1 MHKVHTMK
9 SFTSGKGQPQFIS
22 KLSCCQEEQEKM
34 NGYAAASVHEL
45 RTNGFREAML
55 FAIVRPQ
62 RTFSQEASN
71 K

>member
-1 MHKVHTMK
+1 
-9 SFTSGKGQPQFIS
+9 
-22 KLSCCQEEQEKM
+22 M

-45 RTNGFREAML
+45 RTNGFKEAML

-62 RTFSQEASN
+62 RNFSQKASN